1 MTAAL
6 ALSLLLAGP
15 TSPQGIRWEK
25 SFDKAMKK
33 AAKHDKPL
41 IVDFWAEWCSWC
53 HRLDRTTYVDPVVTE
68 KARSF
73 VAVKVNAEGS
83 RREMEIA
90 EEYRVVSLPA
100 ILFLSPRG
108 RQVLRVNS
116 FVGPGRFPFVMDK
129 ALAVAHRV
137 SAWEEALEKDPDEA
151 AALSALGR
159 HLFEQEYYEESEKL
173 LARAAGNDCNRPAH
187 ERRES
192 RLLLAMLRNAHRR
205 YAEAET
211 LIKEALTLD
220 PEGAD
225 QPKLLFMLGHT
236 YVSWGRRDMGM
247 ETLQVIVEKH
257 PQSPVAQKAREK
269 LIVLERK

>member
-1 MTAAL
+1 MTSAL

-15 TSPQGIRWEK
+15 TSAKGIQWEEK
-25 SFDKAMKK
+25 FDKAMQK
-33 AAKHDKPL
+33 AAKYEKPV

-68 KARSF
+68 KARGF

-83 RREMEIA
+83 RREREIA
-90 EEYRVVSLPA
+90 ERYRVVSLPA

-116 FVGPGRFPFVMDK
+116 YIDPHRFTYVMDK
-129 ALAVAHRV
+129 ALAAVQRV
-137 SAWEEALEKDPDEA
+137 SAWEKALEEDPRA
-151 AALSALGR
+151 AGALSALGR
-159 HLFEQEYYEESEKL
+159 HLFEQESYEESENL
-173 LARAAGNDCNRPAH
+173 LTRAAANDCDRPAH
-187 ERRES
+187 ERRQT
-192 RLLLAMLRNAHRR
+192 RLLLAMLQNANRR

-220 PEGAD
+220 PKGAD

-236 YVSWGRRDMGM
+236 YVSWGRHEMGM
-247 ETLQVIVEKH
+247 ETLQVIVREH
-257 PQSPVAQKAREK
+257 PQSPIAQKAKEK
-269 LIVLERK
+269 LVILERE